1 MNEKYPS
8 NPRQKHLELTRPDIW
23 RHLPEVVRREC
34 RALLGQL
41 LLEVVQQQRSEEYER
56 QD

>member
-34 RALLGQL
+34 RVLLGQL